1 MLRRTEEDL
10 EKAGEKG
17 KRKRSRVLKSY
28 EISENVIDLDLYVD
42 HYTKEFLSDE
52 NDFIFIP
59 DPDWLNDNDDR

>member
-1 MLRRTEEDL
+1 M